1 MTVWG
6 WIAIAFLF
14 LFLFPCLLVAYMI
27 FLNLLLRRHPSVR
40 ERKPC
45 FPEEPEYVAMYEAGE
60 AWRSANLAN
69 KRDVSIE
76 SGRLHLV
83 GEYFDFGSDRVVIIV
98 PGRMENGIY
107 SCYFAEPYRQA
118 GYNVL
123 TVDARSTGLSDGR
136 LNCLGYREYRDLL
149 QWTRLMHDSFGNR
162 QVWYHAICI
171 GCFTSL
177 AACTSPDRPDYIT
190 GMAAEG
196 MYRNFYITTKNHMI
210 DSHKPLYPFI
220 QFLTLLIRIFC
231 GGSAVFDGP
240 FRRIPDMHLPLLMLH
255 SREDIFSTPD
265 LAQELYD
272 ACPSQTKELVWFP
285 KGGHSRVRLN
295 NTAMYD
301 QAVTAFLQRL
311 PDRKEI

>member
-1 MTVWG
+1 MSVWF
-6 WIAIAFLF
+6 WIILGFL
-14 LFLFPCLLVAYMI
+14 LLVPFPCLLVSFMI
-27 FLNLLLRRHPSVR
+27 FYNLLLRRHPSVR

-60 AWRSANLAN
+60 AWRNAHL
-69 KRDVSIE
+69 DVKKDLSINA
-76 SGRLHLV
+76 GRLRLV
-83 GEYFDFGSDRVVIIV
+83 GEYFDFGADRAVIIV

-123 TVDARSTGLSDGR
+123 TIDARSTGLSDGR
-136 LNCLGYREYRDLL
+136 LNSLGFREYRDLL
-149 QWTRLMHDSFGNR
+149 QWTRLASETLGNKEI
-162 QVWYHAICI
+162 WYHGICI
-171 GCFTSL
+171 GCFTCL
-177 AACTSPDRPDYIT
+177 AACTSPDRPACVT

-220 QFLTLLIRIFC
+220 QLLMLIIRICC

-240 FRRIPDMHLPLLMLH
+240 FRRIPKMRLPLLMLH

-265 LAQELYD
+265 LAKELYD
-272 ACPSQTKELVWFP
+272 ACPSEEKQLVWFP

-295 NTAMYD
+295 NTPAYD
-301 QAVTAFLQRL
+301 QAIADFLARL
-311 PDRKEI
+311 DSGKEG